1 MSHVG
6 SGLFFHMK
14 RSTRLAFIIVC
25 IFCCIISNA
34 QKKYTVANAHSHNDY
49 LNEKPFQLAFENG
62 FGSIEA
68 DVFPV
73 NGSLLVAH
81 HKKDTQSQRSL
92 KNLYIDPLLRSFDA
106 LGKRKLSLL
115 VDIKEDYELSLALLA
130 KELEPLKKYLSTPDQ
145 PNFISIVVSG
155 ARPSPAQYKNY
166 PGYIFFDDDLKL
178 PHNANEWSRV
188 ALVSLPFN
196 KISGWDGKN
205 DLKRKDRKVL
215 AHIIDSV
222 HTAGKPVRFW
232 AAPDTETSW
241 KWQMKLGTDLIGT
254 DQINDLANFLRKK
267 KIEQ

>member
-1 MSHVG
+1 
-6 SGLFFHMK
+6 MK
-14 RSTRLAFIIVC
+14 ELTRLAFILVC

-92 KNLYIDPLLRSFDA
+92 KNLYIDPLLRAFDA
-106 LGKRKLSLL
+106 SGARTLSLL
-115 VDIKEDYELSLALLA
+115 VDIKEDYELSLSLLER
-130 KELEPLKKYLSTPDQ
+130 ELEPLKKYLSTADQ
-145 PNFISIVVSG
+145 SNFISIVVSG

-166 PGYIFFDDDLKL
+166 PGYIFFDDDLKM
-178 PHNANEWSRV
+178 PQKPDEWNRV

-196 KISGWDGKN
+196 KISGWDGKK
-205 DLKRKDRKVL
+205 DLKRKDRKAL

-222 HTAGKPVRFW
+222 HKTGKSIRFW
-232 AAPDTETSW
+232 AAPDAEASW
-241 KWQMKLGTDLIGT
+241 KWQMKLGVDFIGT
-254 DQINDLANFLRKK
+254 DRVNDLANFLRK
-267 KIEQ
+267 EQKEQQK

>member
-1 MSHVG
+1 
-6 SGLFFHMK
+6 MK
-14 RSTRLAFIIVC
+14 ELTRLAFIIVC
-25 IFCCIISNA
+25 ILFCIISNA

-49 LNEKPFQLAFENG
+49 LNEKPFQRAFENG

-92 KNLYIDPLLRSFDA
+92 KNLYIDPLLLSFNA
-106 LGKRKLSLL
+106 SGIRKLSLL
-115 VDIKEDYELSLALLA
+115 VDIKEDYELSLALLT
-130 KELEPLKKYLSTPDQ
+130 KELEPLKKYLSTAEQ
-145 PNFISIVVSG
+145 PKFITIIISG
-155 ARPSPAQYKNY
+155 ARPSPVQYKNY

-178 PHNANEWSRV
+178 SQKPDEWSRV

-196 KISGWDGKN
+196 KISGWDGKD
-205 DLKRKDRKVL
+205 DLKRKDRRIL

-222 HTAGKPVRFW
+222 HKAGKPIRFW

-241 KWQMKLGTDLIGT
+241 KWQMKLGADLIGT
-254 DQINDLANFLRKK
+254 DRISDLANFLRKEK
-267 KIEQ
+267 KGQKK